1 MKNNISSVLN
11 ALLKE
16 RKLTQTDLA
25 IAIGVSNAA
34 ISYWLNGRKEATA
47 DNIIA
52 LADYFEVSTDYLLGR
67 SNDVG
72 IIETNANLT
81 QDQQDLLSLYNK
93 MSFQDKNQL
102 LGFAKALV
110 Y

>member
-1 MKNNISSVLN
+1 MFIIRLQELLNETNTTKSQIALKTNIPLQTICN
-11 ALLKE
+11 WFE
-16 RKLTQTDLA
+16 RGSLP
-25 IAIGVSNAA
+25 
-34 ISYWLNGRKEATA
+34 TA
-47 DNIIA
+47 DKVIK

-72 IIETNANLT
+72 IVEIKKELSH
-81 QDQQDLLSLYNK
+81 DQQELLALYNQ
-93 MSFQDKNQL
+93 MNYQEKNQL

>member
-1 MKNNISSVLN
+1 MFINRFNELCREKNVT
-11 ALLKE
+11 
-16 RKLTQTDLA
+16 RYKLSTDLQ
-25 IAIGVSNAA
+25 IGNST
-34 ISYWLNGRKEATA
+34 IYGWEKGQQPTA
-47 DNIIA
+47 DKLIK

-72 IIETNANLT
+72 VIETNANLT
-81 QDQQDLLSLYNK
+81 QDQQELLSLYSK

-102 LGFAKALV
+102 IGFAKALV

>member
-1 MKNNISSVLN
+1 MFIIRFQELLNETKTTKSQVALKTNIPL
-11 ALLKE
+11 
-16 RKLTQTDLA
+16 QTICNWFDRGSLP
-25 IAIGVSNAA
+25 
-34 ISYWLNGRKEATA
+34 TA
-47 DNIIA
+47 DKLIK

-72 IIETNANLT
+72 LIQTNADLA
-81 QDQQDLLSLYNK
+81 QDQQELLSLYNQ

>member
-1 MKNNISSVLN
+1 MKNNISGILN
-11 ALLKE
+11 TLLNEK
-16 RKLTQTDLA
+16 KITQTELA

-72 IIETNANLT
+72 VIETNANLT
-81 QDQQDLLSLYNK
+81 PFQSNLLAVVSGLSRDDQ
-93 MSFQDKNQL
+93 FQV
-102 LGFAKALV
+102 LGFAQALAK
-110 Y
+110 

>member
-1 MKNNISSVLN
+1 MFINRFNELCREKNVT
-11 ALLKE
+11 
-16 RKLTQTDLA
+16 RYKLSTDLQ
-25 IAIGVSNAA
+25 IGNST
-34 ISYWLNGRKEATA
+34 IYGWEKGQQPTA
-47 DNIIA
+47 DKLIK

-81 QDQQDLLSLYNK
+81 QDQQELLSLYNR

-102 LGFAKALV
+102 IGFAKALV